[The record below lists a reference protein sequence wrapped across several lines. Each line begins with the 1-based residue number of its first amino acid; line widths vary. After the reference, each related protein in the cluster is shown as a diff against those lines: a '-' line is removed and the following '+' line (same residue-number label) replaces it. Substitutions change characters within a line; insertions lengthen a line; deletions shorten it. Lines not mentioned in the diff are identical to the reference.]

1 MEPMTW
7 QDLTVIL
14 GLIINFG
21 GGVWWASK
29 ITTKQDQQVMAIQKL
44 DKELEKRDARID
56 AAWKKLD
63 RHENRLTVVETK
75 IKIHNHEDEA

>member
-7 QDLTVIL
+7 HDLAIIV

-21 GGVWWASK
+21 GGIWWASK
-29 ITTKQDQQVMAIQKL
+29 ITTKQDAQVTAIVKL

-63 RHENRLTVVETK
+63 RHDHRITVVETK
-75 IKIHNHEDEA
+75 MKICNEEEA